1 MDPHAPLIVFDSGVG
16 GLSVLAEVRKTSPDL
31 PVIYCADTAGLP
43 YGTKSEAE
51 VAARVCGLLG
61 RLAERFQPRLICIAC
76 NTASTIALGMV
87 RDVLEVPIVGTV
99 PAIKPAAEQT
109 RSGTIGL
116 LGTAA
121 TIRQA
126 YVDRLEAEFA
136 SDKRLLR
143 AAAPELVNAAEA
155 RLRGEFVDQGIFQ
168 RAARSLLDQPGGR
181 AIDTVVLACTHFPL
195 VEAELAD
202 AFGPGVRFV
211 HGAKGIARRIAALVT
226 GQDQLRSAP
235 DLALFTGADTDFD
248 ALKPALRGFGLERTG
263 VL

>member
-1 MDPHAPLIVFDSGVG
+1 M
-16 GLSVLAEVRKTSPDL
+16 
-31 PVIYCADTAGLP
+31 ADTGPLHQPGTRAALRHGLR
-43 YGTKSEAE
+43 G
-51 VAARVCGLLG
+51 G
-61 RLAERFQPRLICIAC
+61 RRQQ
-76 NTASTIALGMV
+76 
-87 RDVLEVPIVGTV
+87 VG
-99 PAIKPAAEQT
+99 
-109 RSGTIGL
+109 
-116 LGTAA
+116 LGTAQQQRGA
-121 TIRQA
+121 GDAVVGLPQH
-126 YVDRLEAEFA
+126 RLAGLGDLWRELAEGHGDA
-136 SDKRLLR
+136 GV
-143 AAAPELVNAAEA
+143 AAVIDLIVACSGLSMIEVENLDELVNAAEA